1 MEFIKK
7 IYNFFNDGTPYFA
20 SSLSFFT
27 IFSIFPLMALL
38 IVIISYS
45 SFFSQYVGDIMSYIF
60 DFINP
65 THSQELSSFIAT
77 FLENTNKLGNIGI
90 YYLMFVFTMFF
101 KDYEYVV
108 NKIHNSKPRAIYKLF
123 FLYLG
128 FLIII
133 PILFAI
139 FILISNLTN
148 NDFFMIKIL
157 AFLFIWGIF
166 IILFQISTSKK
177 LKIKAILIS
186 SLITLIVLS
195 ISKSLF
201 GYYVTSN
208 TTYTTI
214 YGSFSI
220 ALFFF
225 LWIYLSWSIYLYGLK
240 LCALIDK
247 GDLKNEN

>member
-1 MEFIKK
+1 VKFLEKT
-7 IYNFFNDGTPYFA
+7 YLFFKDETPYFA

-27 IFSIFPLMALL
+27 IFSIFPLIALL

-45 SFFSQYVGDIMSYIF
+45 SFFSQYLGDIMTYIF

-65 THSQELSSFIAT
+65 THSEELSSFIST
-77 FLENTNKLGNIGI
+77 FLENTNKLGTIGI
-90 YYLMFVFTMFF
+90 YYLIFVFTMFF

-133 PILFAI
+133 PILFAV
-139 FILISNLTN
+139 FVLISNLTT
-148 NDFFMIKIL
+148 DFFLIKIL

-166 IILFQISTSKK
+166 IILFNISTSKK
-177 LKIKAILIS
+177 LKFKAVLIS
-186 SLITLIVLS
+186 SFITLVILS
-195 ISKSLF
+195 ISKNLF
-201 GYYVTSN
+201 GYYVASN

-240 LCALIDK
+240 LCALINK
-247 GDLKNEN
+247 GYLENEN